1 MTLSTLFRVG
11 VLFLLSAFLL
21 ACASDDDPQQQ
32 QPQQE
37 QQTAAQEAQE
47 DHRQQAAVEVRS
59 DDDAEQGQQ
68 PQADEPSAAQQGRSD
83 DDDEPAAAAQTSSSN
98 QQQGDSPVADSQPS
112 EQAESQQQTA
122 ESTGGQSASDDQPV
136 QESQQSQEEEPE
148 QDQPQQQSRQDTQ
161 QAQQDRQQTEQTQD
175 SQPSAPPERD
185 ALTLRAE
192 EIRAQATAP
201 ELTGL
206 NGWLNG
212 EETSIALELA
222 KGNVVLIDFW
232 TYTCINCVR
241 TLPFLTAWDEK
252 YRDHG
257 LVIIGVHTPEFEF
270 EERIENVRTAI
281 AEHGIEYLVAI
292 DNDYRTWRAFQNR
305 WWPRKFLIGPTDDG
319 SPMGVRYDHIGE
331 GHYEETERA
340 IRAALEAVGRD
351 IADIPFGVEAS
362 IPTRESGN
370 PRQTR
375 ELYAGWSRN
384 TGSGG
389 PYAGQETYFLAGPD
403 IPTVYRDVE
412 TEDRQHNLWY
422 LEGLWT
428 TETQAI
434 VHARETK
441 NLEDYMALLVRG
453 RTANVVLTVAEDGD
467 PYDVYVQWDG
477 DWLERSIA
485 GEHIKWDAEG
495 RSFIRV
501 TENDLYRLIFLPE
514 FGEGELILR
523 SNSDQF
529 RIFAYTFGAYVG
541 GE

>member
-1 MTLSTLFRVG
+1 M
-11 VLFLLSAFLL
+11 
-21 ACASDDDPQQQ
+21 
-32 QPQQE
+32 
-37 QQTAAQEAQE
+37 
-47 DHRQQAAVEVRS
+47 
-59 DDDAEQGQQ
+59 
-68 PQADEPSAAQQGRSD
+68 
-83 DDDEPAAAAQTSSSN
+83 
-98 QQQGDSPVADSQPS
+98 
-112 EQAESQQQTA
+112 
-122 ESTGGQSASDDQPV
+122 
-136 QESQQSQEEEPE
+136 
-148 QDQPQQQSRQDTQ
+148 
-161 QAQQDRQQTEQTQD
+161 
-175 SQPSAPPERD
+175 
-185 ALTLRAE
+185 TLRAE

-241 TLPFLTAWDEK
+241 TLPFLTAWDAK

-257 LVIIGVHTPEFEF
+257 LVILGVHTPEFEF
-270 EERIENVRTAI
+270 EKLPANISAAI
-281 AEHGIEYLVAI
+281 AEHGIQYDVPI
-292 DNDYRTWRAFQNR
+292 DNDYRTWRAFRNR
-305 WWPRKFLIGPTDDG
+305 YWPAKYLIGPTDDG
-319 SPMGVRYDHIGE
+319 SPMGIRYFHFGE
-331 GHYEETERA
+331 GHYEETEQE
-340 IRAALEAVGRD
+340 IREALEAVGKD
-351 IADIPFGVEAS
+351 LSDVPFGVNAAV
-362 IPTRESGN
+362 PTRESGN

-389 PYAGQETYFLAGPD
+389 PYAGQETYFLAGPG
-403 IPTVYRDVE
+403 IPTHYRDID
-412 TEDRQHNLWY
+412 TDDREHNLWY

-477 DWLERSIA
+477 DWLDRSIA
-485 GEHIKWDAEG
+485 AEHIKWDADG

-529 RIFAYTFGAYVG
+529 RVFAYTFGAYVG